1 MCSYKKRNLQECFDQ
16 TPKNKQEQEK
26 PSGQLKFLRS
36 DAEAAG
42 GRERRPMLSV
52 LS

>member
-42 GRERRPMLSV
+42 GGGSDGPC
-52 LS
+52 